1 MRVSEIIRTILDV
14 IDQAEEQKQPEQPI
28 EELGY
33 TDKDIKRFQQI
44 AGLKGHGEYST
55 TPNEQY
61 AGIEAVTDQA
71 GADGWQGTKDP
82 ADIRGEHPSLYPG
95 KVYGV
100 R

>member
-14 IDQAEEQKQPEQPI
+14 IDQAEQQQSEQPV
-28 EELGY
+28 EQLGY
-33 TDKDIKRFQQI
+33 TENDIKRFQQI
-44 AGLKGHGEYST
+44 AGLKGPGEYTT

-61 AGIEAVTDQA
+61 AGIEAVTNQA

-95 KVYGV
+95 KVYGA